1 MGFRMSVSLK
11 ELRRR
16 GHSDEDIRLARLTQD
31 GARRSGGPARS
42 LAQILAGRPARSLS
56 EASVEDLT
64 PRQLRRQ
71 GSYGQAALIAKQA
84 ALSDTDHDRA
94 DRARFHA
101 NALASLGSARTGEF
115 DLLRAG
121 NVILGY
127 QYIDA
132 VQARLLETRA
142 TPAERNAALATLLL
156 ITRHLAWQDYTCTK
170 MAADLA
176 EMQGVDKGDMARTLK
191 LLEGVGAISRVKKGR
206 MKIITVT
213 PEGAFR
219 GNVNNHAEAV
229 ARYSAEVVQL
239 HPAREDA
246 NPRQTD
252 LEDFIRT

>member
-1 MGFRMSVSLK
+1 MSVSLK

-16 GHSDEDIRLARLTQD
+16 GHSDEEIKMARMIQD
-31 GARRSGGPARS
+31 GARRSGGAPRS
-42 LAQILAGRPARSLS
+42 LAQILAGRPARSPS

-94 DRARFHA
+94 DQARFHA
-101 NALASLGSARTGEF
+101 NALAALGNARTGEF

-132 VQARLLETRA
+132 VQARLLETQATAVERA
-142 TPAERNAALATLLL
+142 MALATLLL
-156 ITRHLAWQDYTCTK
+156 ITRHLAWQNYTCTK
-170 MAADLA
+170 VAADLA
-176 EMQGVDKGDMARTLK
+176 EMQGMQKADMSRTLK
-191 LLEGVGAISRVKKGR
+191 LLESVGAICRVKKGR
-206 MKIITVT
+206 TKTITVT
-213 PEGAFR
+213 PEGAFY
-219 GNVNNHAEAV
+219 GNVSNHAEAV

-239 HPAREDA
+239 HPAREEVD
-246 NPRQTD
+246 PRQTD
-252 LEDFIRT
+252 LEDFTRA

>member
-1 MGFRMSVSLK
+1 MSVSLK

-16 GHSDEDIRLARLTQD
+16 GHSDEEIKMARMIQD
-31 GARRSGGPARS
+31 GARRSGGAPRS
-42 LAQILAGRPARSLS
+42 LAQILAGRPARSPS

-71 GSYGQAALIAKQA
+71 GGYGQAALIAKQA
-84 ALSDTDHDRA
+84 ALSDSDPDRA

-101 NALASLGSARTGEF
+101 NALASLGRVRTGEY
-115 DLLRAG
+115 DLLGAG
-121 NVILGY
+121 NVSIGH

-132 VQARLLETRA
+132 VQARLMESSATAVERA
-142 TPAERNAALATLLL
+142 MALATLLL

-170 MAADLA
+170 VAADLA
-176 EMQGVDKGDMARTLK
+176 EMQGVQKTHMSATLK
-191 LLEGVGAISRVKKGR
+191 LLESVGAISRVKKGR

-246 NPRQTD
+246 DPRQTD

>member
-1 MGFRMSVSLK
+1 MSVSLK

-16 GHSDEDIRLARLTQD
+16 GHSDEDIKMAQMIQD
-31 GARRSGGPARS
+31 GARQSGGAPRS

-56 EASVEDLT
+56 GASVEDLT

-84 ALSDTDHDRA
+84 ALSDADHDRA

-101 NALASLGSARTGEF
+101 NALASLGRIRTGKY
-115 DLLRAG
+115 DLLGAG
-121 NVILGY
+121 NVSIGH

-132 VQARLLETRA
+132 VQARLMESSATAVERA
-142 TPAERNAALATLLL
+142 MALATLLL

-170 MAADLA
+170 VAADLA
-176 EMQGVDKGDMARTLK
+176 EMQGVQKTHMSATLK
-191 LLEGVGAISRVKKGR
+191 LLESVGAISRVKRGR
-206 MKIITVT
+206 TKIIAVT

-219 GNVNNHAEAV
+219 GKMDNHAEAV

-239 HPAREDA
+239 HPTRKDA
-246 NPRQTD
+246 DPRQTD
-252 LEDFIRT
+252 LEDFTRT

>member
-1 MGFRMSVSLK
+1 MSVSLK

-16 GHSDEDIRLARLTQD
+16 GHSDEEIKMARMIQD

-84 ALSDTDHDRA
+84 ALSDADHDRA

-101 NALASLGSARTGEF
+101 NALAALGTARTGEF

-132 VQARLLETRA
+132 VQARLLETTA
-142 TPAERNAALATLLL
+142 TPAERDAALATLLL

-170 MAADLA
+170 IAADLA
-176 EMQGVDKGDMARTLK
+176 EMRGVKPQHMKDTLK
-191 LLEGVGAISRVKKGR
+191 LLEDVGAISRVKKGR
-206 MKIITVT
+206 TKIITVT
-213 PEGAFR
+213 PEGAFY
-219 GNVNNHAEAV
+219 GNVSNHAETV

-246 NPRQTD
+246 DPRQTD
-252 LEDFIRT
+252 LEDFTRT

>member
-1 MGFRMSVSLK
+1 MSVSLK

-56 EASVEDLT
+56 EASVEELT

-84 ALSDTDHDRA
+84 ALSDADHDRA

-101 NALASLGSARTGEF
+101 NALASLGRVRTGEY
-115 DLLRAG
+115 DLLGAG
-121 NVILGY
+121 NVSIGH

-132 VQARLLETRA
+132 VQARLMESSATAVERA
-142 TPAERNAALATLLL
+142 MALATLLL

-170 MAADLA
+170 VAADLA
-176 EMQGVDKGDMARTLK
+176 EMQGVQKTHMSATLK
-191 LLEGVGAISRVKKGR
+191 LLESVGAISRVKKGR
-206 MKIITVT
+206 TKIITVT

-219 GNVNNHAEAV
+219 GKMDNHAEAV

-246 NPRQTD
+246 DPRQTD